1 MSLFPQKFLKE
12 LRQRLGSGTR
22 EKKLF
27 SWVRPLKTGSLP
39 SRGHRAW
46 AFWSQNVG
54 LHRHGLALQPGSGG
68 RPESIPSYTPDELR
82 QHQRFLHTEEG
93 NSLQLGAE
101 VDGSEVQ
108 PEE

>member
-1 MSLFPQKFLKE
+1 MAI
-12 LRQRLGSGTR
+12 
-22 EKKLF
+22 
-27 SWVRPLKTGSLP
+27 
-39 SRGHRAW
+39 AW

-54 LHRHGLALQPGSGG
+54 LHRQGLAPQT
-68 RPESIPSYTPDELR
+68 ESIPSYTPDELR